1 MFASTAAATGN
12 RTADLQLEGNNKHG
26 KRGCVCLLDAAE
38 DSPGR
43 ILLHCRPQQLQ
54 ILALHP
60 AVLPKGR
67 AVVATSC
74 SLSL

>member
-1 MFASTAAATGN
+1 M
-12 RTADLQLEGNNKHG
+12 
-26 KRGCVCLLDAAE
+26 LDAAE

-43 ILLHCRPQQLQ
+43 ILLHCRPQQIQ
-54 ILALHP
+54 MLALHP